1 MDEAIN
7 QIVSFFRHAAQGLEE
22 RKQILYLLGPVGG
35 GKSSLAERLK
45 QLMERQPIYAL
56 KGSPVNESPLGLF
69 PVEQYGQTLE
79 QEYGIPRRYLAG
91 IMSPWA
97 VKRVHEYGGDISKF
111 RVVRL
116 CPSVLRQVA
125 IAKTEPEMV
134 AALGRALPEYRWRLA
149 WTAITGAASTSAAIA
164 LAPLPILDVI
174 PLLAVQTAMVL
185 GIARIYQYDIT
196 LKRARELTVTFGL
209 GFLGRTL
216 FQELSKLG
224 GPPGWLLAAAIA
236 SSTTVVMG
244 YASIVWFERGE
255 RLTND
260 TLKEITKNVTKY
272 LLDSLRGLGGGKPS
286 KQGLQQRMAEVLEES
301 PLAKDRGAM
310 DGEIASGH

>member
-1 MDEAIN
+1 
-7 QIVSFFRHAAQGLEE
+7 
-22 RKQILYLLGPVGG
+22 
-35 GKSSLAERLK
+35 
-45 QLMERQPIYAL
+45 
-56 KGSPVNESPLGLF
+56 
-69 PVEQYGQTLE
+69 
-79 QEYGIPRRYLAG
+79 
-91 IMSPWA
+91 
-97 VKRVHEYGGDISKF
+97 
-111 RVVRL
+111 
-116 CPSVLRQVA
+116 
-125 IAKTEPEMV
+125 
-134 AALGRALPEYRWRLA
+134 
-149 WTAITGAASTSAAIA
+149 TSAAIA

-209 GFLGRTL
+209 GFLGQTL

-244 YASIVWFERGE
+244 YASIIWFERGE

-260 TLKEITKNVTKY
+260 TLKEITKNVTRY
-272 LLDSLRGLGGGKPS
+272 LLDSLRGLGRGKPS

-301 PLAKDRGAM
+301 PL
-310 DGEIASGH
+310 